1 MSKQLQKMGFSV
13 LAYDYPGYGMST
25 GKPTVK
31 GTYHAINAAYD
42 YLTQTLNRPPHNI
55 IVYGRSVG
63 GGPSV
68 DLASRQPVGGL
79 ILESSFVS
87 IFRVVTRIPL
97 FSFDKF
103 PNLAKIQQVRS
114 PVLILH
120 GNHDQVIP
128 FWHGQQLYA
137 KANQPKIAFWVEG
150 ADHNDL
156 LEVAG
161 QRYQETLQ
169 KFTETLAKYHRSN

>member
-1 MSKQLQKMGFSV
+1 L
-13 LAYDYPGYGMST
+13 YP
-25 GKPTVK
+25 
-31 GTYHAINAAYD
+31 
-42 YLTQTLNRPPHNI
+42 I
-55 IVYGRSVG
+55 IFG
-63 GGPSV
+63 
-68 DLASRQPVGGL
+68 QPVGGL

-87 IFRVVTRIPL
+87 IFHVVTRIPL
-97 FSFDKF
+97 FPFDKF

-137 KANQPKIAFWVEG
+137 KANQPKISFWVEG

-169 KFTETLAKYHRSN
+169 KFTEIVAKSHRSN